1 MKKLITT
8 AVVGAVLA
16 LTPLSASAQYRSY
29 YDMMSGWNH
38 AQQQGF
44 ATRMIATYERSNKM
58 YQNFLQRYTRFS
70 AYSWYQNMQKRY
82 DWQVAEIAKYQSV
95 LNVNTG
101 PKVVDTIVEEVPGQV
116 VQRRATVEASRNTA
130 VVEERTDTMVR
141 EYAVTTVVYNT
152 PVRTIHYVNTKTTK
166 VYSDGTRNTNSD
178 VKVTRIENTVET
190 DTKVERELIREYAI
204 VVPETAPAGSMEI
217 LTEEEY
223 LARDDVNYYQSEVY
237 KQAVLTMNSR
247 INEWYIDER
256 MGKWF
261 GNNLGE
267 IGAPAAWSRGY
278 TGAGSTIAIFDTGID
293 MDHSEFAGRIAD
305 AKCFSNMC
313 KYGYETIDDKN
324 RYSHGTH
331 VAGIAAGAFDGEG
344 ITGVAPEAELLIGKL
359 AYDWGYYQFDK
370 VPEAMA
376 WAVENGADVVNISA
390 NMNVD
395 RTYKNSIIELD
406 DGTFFADDDR
416 HGGVYQTNGYSQ
428 VYVSQYAYK
437 PMVESM
443 KGHETV
449 MVLAA
454 GNQGMAVAGQPSKIA
469 LEEGVGERVLIVGNY
484 DTRYNDLYRG
494 SNAAGTMCF
503 DVNED
508 NTCATQGR
516 ISDRFIMAPGM
527 YIASAS
533 ANNGY
538 RTLTGTSMAAPHV
551 AGAVAIVRQM
561 WPHMTGANLTKL
573 LLDTASTDGIANY
586 NSERHGQ
593 GLLDLD
599 EATRPQGAIGI
610 PTTGRADGGTV
621 TVQGG
626 VLAMSGSATISALEE
641 VMVIDDYDRD
651 FYFNANDMVQA
662 IDTRTASAIKAAQQ
676 GVQAD
681 NYIGYTG
688 GQIVPMQNVALA
700 INDETNETAI
710 AFNMDGFTFGIATEN
725 GSYLGNVADSALM
738 RVTGATTTYAGYQ
751 FDTGT
756 VFGSAQIGAT
766 SLDVDSST
774 MMKGADTLMSYSASL
789 GAKRTVGNNTF
800 GTTVSVPVTVASGD
814 AHFSTPSS
822 VSADGTLNYTNMSS
836 SLATQRQEID
846 YGVFFNS
853 ALTETSSIE
862 TFAELRT
869 NYAGTNDNTVE
880 FGISYKVQF

>member
-1 MKKLITT
+1 MKKLITS
-8 AVVGAVLA
+8 AVIGLTLA

-44 ATRMIATYERSNKM
+44 ATRMITTYERSNRM
-58 YQNFLQRYTRFS
+58 YQNFLQRYTRYS

-82 DWQVAEIAKYQSV
+82 DWQVAEIARYQAV
-95 LNVNTG
+95 LNVQTG
-101 PKVVDTIVEEVPGQV
+101 PTLVDTIVENIPGKV
-116 VQRRATVEASRNTA
+116 VQRQTTVEASRNTS
-130 VVEERTDTMVR
+130 VVEERTDTTVR

-152 PVRTIHYVNTKTTK
+152 PVRTINYVNTKTTK
-166 VYSDGTRNTNSD
+166 VYSDGTRGVSSD
-178 VKVTRIENTVET
+178 VKVTSVENTVET

-204 VVPETAPAGSMEI
+204 VVEETAPTTSMEI

-223 LARDDVNYYQSEVY
+223 LARDDVNYYQSDVY
-237 KQAVLTMNSR
+237 RTAVKTMNSR
-247 INEWYIDER
+247 INDDYIDR
-256 MGKWF
+256 RLSDWF
-261 GNNLGE
+261 GNNLDE

-278 TGAGSTIAIFDTGID
+278 TGAGSRIAIFDTGID
-293 MDHSEFAGRIAD
+293 TDHSEFAERIAD
-305 AKCFSNMC
+305 SKCFSSMC
-313 KYGYETIDDKN
+313 DAGHETIEDGN

-344 ITGVAPEAELLIGKL
+344 ITGVAPEAELLIAKT
-359 AYDWGYYQFDK
+359 AYDMGYFQFEK
-370 VPEAMA
+370 VAQAMA

-395 RTYKNSIIELD
+395 RTYKNSIVELD
-406 DGTFFADDDR
+406 DGTFFAEDNR

-428 VYVSQYAYK
+428 VYISNWAYK

-454 GNQGMAVAGQPSKIA
+454 GNQGMVVAGQPSKIA
-469 LEEGVGERVLIVGNY
+469 LEEGVGDRVLIVGNY
-484 DTRYNDLYRG
+484 DTRYNDLFRG

-503 DVNED
+503 DVTED

-527 YIASAS
+527 YVASTS
-533 ANNGY
+533 VDNGY

-573 LLDTASTDGIANY
+573 LLNTASTDGIRDY
-586 NSERHGQ
+586 DPERHGQ

-599 EATRPQGAIGI
+599 EATRPQGAVGI
-610 PTTGRADGGTV
+610 PTTGRADGAKV
-621 TVQGG
+621 IVQGG
-626 VLAMSGSATISALEE
+626 TMAMSGSATISALEE

-651 FYFNANDMVQA
+651 FYFDANDMVQT

-688 GQIVPMQNVALA
+688 GQIVPLENAALA
-700 INDETNETAI
+700 INDDTGEAAL
-710 AFNMDGFTFGIATEN
+710 AFNVDGFTLGIATEK

-738 RVTGATTTYAGYQ
+738 RVNGAQTTYVGYE
-751 FDTGT
+751 FDNGNI
-756 VFGSAQIGAT
+756 FGSAQIGAT

-789 GAKRTVGNNTF
+789 GAKQTVGDSTF
-800 GTTVSVPVTVASGD
+800 GATVSIPVTIASGD
-814 AHFSTPSS
+814 AHFNVANG
-822 VSADGTLNYTNMSS
+822 VSANGTLSYADMSS

-846 YGVFFNS
+846 YGVFYNS

-869 NYAGTNDNTVE
+869 NYAGTTDNTVE
-880 FGISYKVQF
+880 VGISYKVRF

>member
-29 YDMMSGWNH
+29 YDMMSSWNF
-38 AQQQGF
+38 AQQQSF

-58 YQNFLQRYTRFS
+58 YKNFLERYTRFS

-95 LNVNTG
+95 FATNTG
-101 PKVVDTIVEEVPGQV
+101 PTVVDTIVNEVPGQV
-116 VQRRATVEASRNTA
+116 VQRRKTVEASRNTA
-130 VVEERTDTMVR
+130 VVEEQTGNMMR
-141 EYAVTTVVYNT
+141 EYAVTTVVFET
-152 PVRTIHYVNTKTTK
+152 PVRTSHYVDVRTTK
-166 VYSDGTRNTNSD
+166 VYSDGTRNTDSN
-178 VKVTRIENTVET
+178 VKVTRVENTVET

-204 VVPETAPAGSMEI
+204 VVEDTAPAGTMEI

-237 KQAVLTMNSR
+237 SVAVKNMNSR
-247 INEWYIDER
+247 INDWYINER
-256 MGKWF
+256 LSKWF
-261 GNNLGE
+261 GNNLDT

-278 TGAGSTIAIFDTGID
+278 TGAGSKIAILDTGID
-293 MDHSEFAGRIAD
+293 VDHTEFAGRIA
-305 AKCFSNMC
+305 ATECFTRACELGS
-313 KYGYETIDDKN
+313 ETIDDLN

-331 VAGIAAGAFDGEG
+331 VAGIAAAAFDGKG
-344 ITGVAPEAELLIGKL
+344 TTGVAPDAELLIGKT
-359 AYDWGYYQFDK
+359 AYNWGYYDFTVTD
-370 VPEAMA
+370 EAIK
-376 WAVENGADVVNISA
+376 WAIDNGADVINISA
-390 NMNVD
+390 NYNVD
-395 RTYKNSIIELD
+395 TPYRRSLKQASDGTYYSTDTRSTYASKGYANYYAQPNYYKNI
-406 DGTFFADDDR
+406 
-416 HGGVYQTNGYSQ
+416 
-428 VYVSQYAYK
+428 
-437 PMVESM
+437 VEAM
-443 KGHETV
+443 KGHEG
-449 MVLAA
+449 VLVVAA
-454 GNQGMAVAGQPSKIA
+454 GNQGMAIAGQPSLLATEDEISD
-469 LEEGVGERVLIVGNY
+469 RVLIVGSY
-484 DTRYNDLYRG
+484 DERYGDLYRG
-494 SNAAGTMCF
+494 SNAAGTICLEQ
-503 DVNED
+503 NA
-508 NTCATQGR
+508 NGTCVSNKR
-516 ISDRFIMAPGM
+516 VSDRYLMAPGL
-527 YIASAS
+527 YIAAPNKEGS
-533 ANNGY
+533 Y
-538 RTLTGTSMAAPHV
+538 RVNTGTSMAAPHV

-561 WPHMTGANLTKL
+561 WPHMSGANLSKL
-573 LLDTASTDGIANY
+573 LLNTASTDGIRNY
-586 NSERHGQ
+586 NVEKHGQ

-599 EATRPQGAIGI
+599 EATRPQGAVGI

-651 FYFNANDMVQA
+651 FYFDANDMVQA

-688 GQIVPMQNVALA
+688 GQIVPMQNVAFA
-700 INDETNETAI
+700 INDDTNETAI
-710 AFNMDGFTFGIATEN
+710 AFNMDGFTLGIATEK

-738 RVTGATTTYAGYQ
+738 RVDGATTTYAGYQ

-756 VFGSAQIGAT
+756 VFGSAQVGAT

-774 MMKGADTLMSYSASL
+774 MMKSADTLMSYSASL

-869 NYAGTNDNTVE
+869 NYAGTTDNTVE
-880 FGISYKVQF
+880 VGISYKVQF

>member
-1 MKKLITT
+1 MKKLITS
-8 AVVGAVLA
+8 AVLGLTLA

-38 AQQQGF
+38 AQQQSF
-44 ATRMIATYERSNKM
+44 ATRMIATYERSNRM
-58 YQNFLQRYTRFS
+58 YQNFLQRYTRYS

-82 DWQVAEIAKYQSV
+82 EWQVAEIARYQTV
-95 LNVNTG
+95 LNVQTG
-101 PKVVDTIVEEVPGQV
+101 PTLVDTIVENIPGKV
-116 VQRRATVEASRNTA
+116 VQRQTTVEASRNTA

-152 PVRTIHYVNTKTTK
+152 PVRTINYVNTKTTK
-166 VYSDGTRNTNSD
+166 VYSDGTRGVSSD
-178 VKVTRIENTVET
+178 VKVTSVENTVET

-204 VVPETAPAGSMEI
+204 VVEETAPATSMEI

-223 LARDDVNYYQSEVY
+223 LARDDVNYYQSDVY
-237 KQAVLTMNSR
+237 RTAVKTMNSR
-247 INEWYIDER
+247 INDDYIDR
-256 MGKWF
+256 RLSDWF
-261 GNNLGE
+261 GNNLDE

-278 TGAGSTIAIFDTGID
+278 TGAGSRIAIFDTGID
-293 MDHSEFAGRIAD
+293 TDHSEFAGRIAD
-305 AKCFSNMC
+305 SKCFSSMC
-313 KYGYETIDDKN
+313 DAGHETIEDGN

-344 ITGVAPEAELLIGKL
+344 ITGVAPEAELLIAKT
-359 AYDWGYYQFDK
+359 AYDMGYFQFEK
-370 VPEAMA
+370 VAQAMA

-395 RTYKNSIIELD
+395 RTYKNSIVQLD
-406 DGTFFADDDR
+406 DGTFFAEDDR

-428 VYVSQYAYK
+428 VYISNWAYK

-454 GNQGMAVAGQPSKIA
+454 GNQGMVVAGQPSKIA

-484 DTRYNDLYRG
+484 DTRYNDLFRG

-503 DVNED
+503 DVTED

-527 YIASAS
+527 YVASTS
-533 ANNGY
+533 VDNGY

-573 LLDTASTDGIANY
+573 LLNTASTDGIRDY
-586 NSERHGQ
+586 NPERHGQ

-599 EATRPQGAIGI
+599 EATRPQGAVGI
-610 PTTGRADGGTV
+610 PTTGRADGAKV
-621 TVQGG
+621 IVQGG
-626 VLAMSGSATISALEE
+626 TMAMSGSATISALEE

-651 FYFNANDMVQA
+651 FYFDANDMVQT

-688 GQIVPMQNVALA
+688 GQIVPLQNVALA
-700 INDETNETAI
+700 LNDDTGETAL
-710 AFNMDGFTFGIATEN
+710 ALNVDGFTLGIATEK

-738 RVTGATTTYAGYQ
+738 RVNGAQTTYVGYE
-751 FDTGT
+751 FDNGNI
-756 VFGSAQIGAT
+756 FGSAQIGAT

-774 MMKGADTLMSYSASL
+774 MMKSADTLMSYSASL
-789 GAKRTVGNNTF
+789 GAKQTVGDSTF
-800 GTTVSVPVTVASGD
+800 GATVSIPVTIASGD
-814 AHFSTPSS
+814 AHFNVANG
-822 VSADGTLNYTNMSS
+822 VSANGTVSYADMSS

-846 YGVFFNS
+846 YGVFYNS

-869 NYAGTNDNTVE
+869 NYAGTTDNTVE
-880 FGISYKVQF
+880 VGISYKVRF